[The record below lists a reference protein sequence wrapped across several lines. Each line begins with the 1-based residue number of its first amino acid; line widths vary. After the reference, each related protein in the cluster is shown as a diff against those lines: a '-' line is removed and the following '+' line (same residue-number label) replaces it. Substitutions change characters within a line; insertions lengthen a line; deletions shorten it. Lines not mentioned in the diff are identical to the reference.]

1 MYKIYD
7 KTTNKTYYAK
17 TVNLALKIS
26 DNLTEQAIS
35 KYLANEQP
43 ITVEKIKNKNF

>member
-7 KTTNKTYYAK
+7 KTTNKTYYAQ

-26 DNLTEQAIS
+26 DSLTNQVIS

>member
-26 DNLTEQAIS
+26 DNLTDQVIS
-35 KYLANEQP
+35 KYIDNGRRAL
-43 ITVEKIKNKNF
+43 

>member
-26 DNLTEQAIS
+26 DNLTDQVIS
-35 KYLANEQP
+35 KYLANENL
-43 ITVEKIKNKNF
+43 IDIIECIVI